1 MRIVVPLLMAF
12 NLCAC
17 AATPEPAQPP
27 TPEAAAAA
35 DRFGAQHRFQGR
47 TANAAAR
54 ELREQGYSCF
64 IESQEKPGRFWGRT
78 RVPELWCSKWVG
90 ATGSACREERVA
102 LEVEWQDPAAA
113 NDALLRQLLTQRV
126 TGQRYTCVPP
136 RD

>member
-1 MRIVVPLLMAF
+1 MRIVLPLLMAF
-12 NLCAC
+12 KLSAC
-17 AATPEPAQPP
+17 AALLPPGPPP

-35 DRFGAQHRFQGR
+35 ARFGAQHRFQGR

-54 ELREQGYSCF
+54 ELREQGYRCF
-64 IESQEKPGRFWGRT
+64 IESHERPGRFWGRT
-78 RVPELWCSKWVG
+78 RIPELWCSKWVG
-90 ATGSACREERVA
+90 ATGAPCREERVVI
-102 LEVEWQDPAAA
+102 EVDWQEPDAG